1 MYRRIVA
8 NKIRATFR
16 EINAGNYQAMIDSL
30 ADSFQYRF
38 HGSHALGGTRTS
50 KKTMILWWERVNR
63 LLPDVY
69 KRQPLDGEGHTV
81 TRNIVV
87 RNMDSVAHTYELSYQ
102 YGPEIPGSRPEV
114 PPLVT
119 VEPGERCV

>member
-38 HGSHALGGTRTS
+38 HGSHALGGTRTR
-50 KKTMILWWERVNR
+50 KKDHD
-63 LLPDVY
+63 P
-69 KRQPLDGEGHTV
+69 
-81 TRNIVV
+81 VV
-87 RNMDSVAHTYELSYQ
+87 GTCESSVA
-102 YGPEIPGSRPEV
+102 GRPF
-114 PPLVT
+114 
-119 VEPGERCV
+119 

>member
-63 LLPDVY
+63 LLPGAHFDVSGY
-69 KRQPLDGEGHTV
+69 SGLGLP
-81 TRNIVV
+81 
-87 RNMDSVAHTYELSYQ
+87 VAHACGSAGAGEWRSTRWGALPE
-102 YGPEIPGSRPEV
+102 YGVSVFHARVG
-114 PPLVT
+114 
-119 VEPGERCV
+119 